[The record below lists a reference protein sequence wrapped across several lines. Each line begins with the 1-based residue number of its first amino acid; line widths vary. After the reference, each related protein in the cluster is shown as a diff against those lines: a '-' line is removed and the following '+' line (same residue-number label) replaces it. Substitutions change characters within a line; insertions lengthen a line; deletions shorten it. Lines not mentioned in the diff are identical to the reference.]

1 MWCNVIY
8 IVLKKCYFLTHTMF
22 YRYVSSNVNEGIRA
36 VLNHFSFFFLWED
49 FTCTKSI
56 KIHISEQKQKRQH
69 FNALKKHL
77 RRKKVIYSLIC
88 VFMLF
93 MLFFVL
99 FTFYALFVVFALFV
113 LCSFCAFYAFCACE
127 IFL

>member
-36 VLNHFSFFFLWED
+36 VLNHFFFFLRED

-56 KIHISEQKQKRQH
+56 KTHISEQKQKRQH

-77 RRKKVIYSLIC
+77 RRKKVIYSLYSLIC

-113 LCSFCAFYAFCACE
+113 LCSFCAFCA
-127 IFL
+127 L